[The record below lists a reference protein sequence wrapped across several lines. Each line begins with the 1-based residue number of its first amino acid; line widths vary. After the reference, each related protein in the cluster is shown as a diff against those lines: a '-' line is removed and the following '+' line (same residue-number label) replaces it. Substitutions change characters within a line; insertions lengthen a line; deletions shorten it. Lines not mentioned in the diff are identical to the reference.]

1 MRHIQQNTDLTS
13 LTKSMESIQSKSK
26 FISNLAVHIQ
36 STKHIGMLVV
46 NVLVPLAS
54 ILFWVFLHLLLLL
67 FPSTVTSS

>member
-46 NVLVPLAS
+46 NVLVPVAS